1 MEPIHVPALTAN
13 ELAVHTR
20 ELVMRHVIESIDH
33 HHSVSLDELLQ
44 RSRYTSKGRNS
55 MTGARFSCIGMIPDH
70 GIIGTNVRFLDVI
83 RASDHCTFVMLVDT
97 GKERFVLQRRYSKFR
112 ELRQQ
117 VLRNAKVVE
126 KAGKKGRKLQC
137 PNGACQLL
145 AQQLA
150 VLKFPRR
157 KLKFGLHRDDDIK
170 TARERQA
177 PLQHFIELIL
187 AVYRMAPKRQVRCCV
202 NTKCRV
208 LSAIRLFMDIKDLGE
223 EELAGWK
230 SNSHGTTS
238 SDEVSVQDIPPS
250 VISSVSPLSTADTD
264 PDESP
269 SLRDASVMCLEE
281 LYTIMEDTEHLQDM
295 R

>member
-1 MEPIHVPALTAN
+1 MEPIHVPALTAK
-13 ELAVHTR
+13 ELSFHTR
-20 ELVMRHVIESIDH
+20 ELVKRHVIESIDR
-33 HHSVSLDELLQ
+33 HHSVPLDELLQ
-44 RSRYTSKGRNS
+44 CSRYTSKGRNS
-55 MTGARFSCIGMIPDH
+55 VTGTRFSCISMIPDY
-70 GIIGTNVRFLDVI
+70 GIIGTTVRFLDVV
-83 RASDHCTFVMLVDT
+83 RASDHCTFMLLVDT
-97 GKERFVLQRRYSKFR
+97 GKEQFVVQRRYSEFR

-126 KAGKKGRKLQC
+126 TAAKKGRKRQC

-177 PLQHFIELIL
+177 PLQHFIEPLL

-202 NTKCRV
+202 NTDCRV
-208 LSAIRLFMDIKDLGE
+208 LNAVRLFLDIRDLGE

-230 SNSHGTTS
+230 SNSHGTTC
-238 SDEVSVQDIPPS
+238 SDEVSAQDIPPS
-250 VISSVSPLSTADTD
+250 VISSVSPLSTADTE
-264 PDESP
+264 PNESP
-269 SLRDASVMCLEE
+269 SPRDTSVTCLDE
-281 LYTIMEDTEHLQDM
+281 LYTIMEDTEHSLDM